1 MRGSTLPETPRQRN
15 TKERLERGVIILDL
29 GNVVSTPFH
38 RKAVERILQWELLD
52 MEIADYDVK
61 IEEARRQLAE
71 QEDDNA

>member
-15 TKERLERGVIILDL
+15 TKERLERGAIILDL

>member
-29 GNVVSTPFH
+29 GNVASTPFH